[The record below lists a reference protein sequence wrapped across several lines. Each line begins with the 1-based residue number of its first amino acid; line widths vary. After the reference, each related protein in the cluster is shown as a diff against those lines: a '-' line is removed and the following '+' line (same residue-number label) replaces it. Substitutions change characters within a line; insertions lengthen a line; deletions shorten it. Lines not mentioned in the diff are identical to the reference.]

1 MRRKRQR
8 KTLCQTRL
16 TSTYSNLKL
25 VILQLGLLHIIYM
38 RQFIRQTPKP
48 MIPVLLLQIRY
59 VHFRKLRGEQNQHRR
74 EDLSRIH
81 GATLMCRIEPTK
93 RRYLTLTESIDC
105 EFSDLSTRRRFGVN
119 FAYIY
124 VNPNSRDFK
133 NIRVHFY
140 HIKVLQCT

>member
-48 MIPVLLLQIRY
+48 MIPVLLLQISYGR
-59 VHFRKLRGEQNQHRR
+59 FRKLRAEQNQHRR

-105 EFSDLSTRRRFGVN
+105 EFSDLSTRRRFGVALASILRI
-119 FAYIY
+119 F
-124 VNPNSRDFK
+124 
-133 NIRVHFY
+133 
-140 HIKVLQCT
+140 T

>member
-74 EDLSRIH
+74 EDLSWIH
-81 GATLMCRIEPTK
+81 RVVLMYHIEPTK
-93 RRYLTLTESIDC
+93 RHHLTSTE
-105 EFSDLSTRRRFGVN
+105 
-119 FAYIY
+119 
-124 VNPNSRDFK
+124 
-133 NIRVHFY
+133 
-140 HIKVLQCT
+140 